1 MKSLISSTCLL
12 ALAFFSM
19 PHYAQAESDTFVFT
33 YDYEGAVHDL
43 FGIQRKV
50 QIDAAMLICD
60 SSLVGTEIRGI
71 SVDIPTKEG
80 CSCDP
85 VASAWLSKELRVEAN
100 SMSLI

>member
-71 SVDIPTKEG
+71 SVDIPTQRRMLMR
-80 CSCDP
+80 SCGIS
-85 VASAWLSKELRVEAN
+85 VALKGTSCGGR
-100 SMSLI
+100 IQCP